1 MKAKWIIAVIMV
13 AGAVTAVAAACLLF
27 FWGAYVKH
35 WEGPAVHAVAD
46 ALPVPAARFAGHP
59 VLLREYLRDV
69 RSISIFLASEEAKR
83 QGLNRPMTDADREQ
97 ALERLL
103 KELALEELAYKRK
116 VDVTDKE
123 VQEALVREFN
133 PQGTMEQDFESLIME
148 TYGWTL
154 DDFKSH
160 VVRPALLTRQLSAS
174 YAADHGND
182 PQALDRYLEERI
194 QEPDA
199 VRYVRF

>member
-1 MKAKWIIAVIMV
+1 MKSSRILLVLIAC
-13 AGAVTAVAAACLLF
+13 AGALTAVAAACLLF

-35 WEGPAVHAVAD
+35 MEGPAVRAVAG
-46 ALPVPAARFAGHP
+46 ALPVPAARFAGHS
-59 VLLREYLRDV
+59 VLLRDYLRDV
-69 RSISIFLASEEAKR
+69 RSIGTFLASEEAKK
-83 QGLNRPMTDADREQ
+83 QGLNRAMTDADREQ

-116 VDVTDKE
+116 VEVTDEE
-123 VQEALVREFN
+123 VQDALMREFN
-133 PQGTMEQDFESLIME
+133 PQGSMEQDFESLIMQ
-148 TYGWTL
+148 TY
-154 DDFKSH
+154 
-160 VVRPALLTRQLSAS
+160 VRPALLTRRLSAS
-174 YAADHGND
+174 FAADHGND